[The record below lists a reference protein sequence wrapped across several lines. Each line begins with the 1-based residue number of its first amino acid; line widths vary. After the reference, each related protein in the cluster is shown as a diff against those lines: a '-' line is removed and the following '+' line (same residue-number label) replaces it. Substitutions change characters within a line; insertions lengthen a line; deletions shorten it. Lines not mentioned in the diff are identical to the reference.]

1 MTLVA
6 QLVLV
11 GGLVLAGMFVW
22 AWRRIERRNAAARAT
37 GQAGAEA
44 PGPVRPTASGL
55 LLGAVTNFFDTL
67 GIGSFASTTAYVKFR
82 RLVRDELI
90 PGTLNVGHALPTIT
104 QAIIFTTAI
113 AVAPLT
119 LVSMVAA
126 AVAGG
131 YLGAGIVARLPRR
144 SVQLGMGIALLVA
157 AGLFTMKIVGVLPPG
172 GNALG
177 LSGGVLLFAVCANFV
192 LGALMSLGIG
202 LYAPC
207 LMLVSLLGM
216 NPIAAFPIMMAS
228 CACLMPVGSLKF
240 IRERKYDRRTA
251 VGLAIG
257 GIPGVLVAAFIVK
270 SLPLDWLYW
279 LVVVV
284 VLYAAVLMLR
294 SGLGRAPDPAL
305 AATDALPPRR

>member
-1 MTLVA
+1 MSLVA

-11 GGLVLAGMFVW
+11 GGLLLAGFFVL
-22 AWRRIERRNAAARAT
+22 AWRRIERGHAGAAVTAAATPERLPT
-37 GQAGAEA
+37 
-44 PGPVRPTASGL
+44 PGGL
-55 LLGAVTNFFDTL
+55 VLGFVANFFDTL
-67 GIGSFASTTAYVKFR
+67 GIGSFASTTAWIKFR
-82 RLVRDELI
+82 NLIRDELI

-113 AVAPLT
+113 AVAPVT
-119 LVSMVAA
+119 LVAMVGA

-131 YLGAGIVARLPRR
+131 YLGAGVVAKLPRR
-144 SVQLGMGIALLVA
+144 GIQLGMGIALLVA
-157 AGLFTMKIVGVLPPG
+157 AALFILKILGLLPAG

-177 LSGGVLLFAVCANFV
+177 LSGGVLVFAVMVNFC
-192 LGALMSLGIG
+192 LGALMQLGIG

-240 IRERKYDRRTA
+240 IRERRYDRRTA
-251 VGLAIG
+251 IGLALG
-257 GIPGVLVAAFIVK
+257 GIPGVFLAAFVVK
-270 SLPLDWLYW
+270 SLPLQWLYW

-284 VLYAAVLMLR
+284 VLYAATLMLR
-294 SGLGRAPDPAL
+294 SALQPQPAPAGDK
-305 AATDALPPRR
+305 T

>member
-1 MTLVA
+1 MSLVA

-11 GGLVLAGMFVW
+11 GGLLLAGFFVL
-22 AWRRIERRNAAARAT
+22 AWRRIERAHAGDADKAAARLPT
-37 GQAGAEA
+37 
-44 PGPVRPTASGL
+44 PGGL
-55 LLGAVTNFFDTL
+55 VLGFVANFFDTL
-67 GIGSFASTTAYVKFR
+67 GIGSFASTTAWIKFR
-82 RLVRDELI
+82 NLIRDELI

-113 AVAPLT
+113 AVAPVT
-119 LVSMVAA
+119 LVAMVGA

-131 YLGAGIVARLPRR
+131 YLGAGVVAKLPRR
-144 SVQLGMGIALLVA
+144 GIQLGMGVALLVA
-157 AGLFTMKIVGVLPPG
+157 AALFVLKIFGLLPAG

-177 LSGGVLLFAVCANFV
+177 LSGGVLVFAVVVNFC
-192 LGALMSLGIG
+192 LGALMQLGIG

-240 IRERKYDRRTA
+240 IRERRYDRRTA
-251 VGLAIG
+251 IGLAIG
-257 GIPGVLVAAFIVK
+257 GIPGVFLAAFVVK
-270 SLPLDWLYW
+270 SLPLQWLYW

-284 VLYAAVLMLR
+284 VLYAATLMLR
-294 SGLGRAPDPAL
+294 SALQPQPAL
-305 AATDALPPRR
+305 AGDKA

>member
-1 MTLVA
+1 MSLVA

-11 GGLVLAGMFVW
+11 GGLLLAGFFVL
-22 AWRRIERRNAAARAT
+22 AWRRIERAHAGAADTAAATPERLPT
-37 GQAGAEA
+37 
-44 PGPVRPTASGL
+44 PGGL
-55 LLGAVTNFFDTL
+55 VLGFVANFFDTL
-67 GIGSFASTTAYVKFR
+67 GIGSFASTTAWIKFR
-82 RLVRDELI
+82 NLIRDELI

-113 AVAPLT
+113 AVAPVT
-119 LVSMVAA
+119 LVAMVGA

-131 YLGAGIVARLPRR
+131 YLGAGVVAKLPRR
-144 SVQLGMGIALLVA
+144 GIQLGMGIALPVA
-157 AGLFTMKIVGVLPPG
+157 AALFILKILGWLPAG

-177 LSGGVLLFAVCANFV
+177 LSGGVLVFAVMVNFC
-192 LGALMSLGIG
+192 LGALMQLGIG

-240 IRERKYDRRTA
+240 IRERRYDRRTA
-251 VGLAIG
+251 IGLAIG
-257 GIPGVLVAAFIVK
+257 GIPGVFLAAFVVK
-270 SLPLDWLYW
+270 SLPLQWLYW

-284 VLYAAVLMLR
+284 VLYAATLMLR
-294 SGLGRAPDPAL
+294 SALQPQPAL
-305 AATDALPPRR
+305 AGDKA

>member
-1 MTLVA
+1 MSLVA
-6 QLVLV
+6 KLVLV
-11 GGLVLAGMFVW
+11 AGLVLAAVFVLT
-22 AWRRIERRNAAARAT
+22 WRRLERSS
-37 GQAGAEA
+37 AGPAGDRSDQ
-44 PGPVRPTASGL
+44 PPSIGGIV
-55 LLGAVTNFFDTL
+55 LGFVTNFFDTL
-67 GIGSFASTTAYVKFR
+67 GIGSFASTTAWVKFR

-90 PGTLNVGHALPTIT
+90 PGTLNVGHALPTIA

-119 LVSMVAA
+119 LVAMVVA

-131 YLGAGIVARLPRR
+131 YFGAGIVAGLPRR
-144 SVQLGMGIALLVA
+144 GVQIGMGIALLVA
-157 AGLFTMKIVGVLPPG
+157 AALFTMKIVGVLPPG
-172 GNALG
+172 GTALG
-177 LSGGVLLFAVCANFV
+177 LSGGMLAFAVAANFV

-240 IRERKYDRRTA
+240 IRERKYDRHTA
-251 VGLAIG
+251 IGLAIG

-270 SLPLDWLYW
+270 SLPLQWLYW

-294 SGLGRAPDPAL
+294 SALVREPGEVVPPAS
-305 AATDALPPRR
+305 DALPTQTRR

>member
-1 MTLVA
+1 MSLVA

-11 GGLVLAGMFVW
+11 GGLLLAGVFVL
-22 AWRRIERRNAAARAT
+22 AWRRIERSHGTTAAA
-37 GQAGAEA
+37 G
-44 PGPVRPTASGL
+44 TASPTPGGL
-55 LLGAVTNFFDTL
+55 VLGFVANFFDTL
-67 GIGSFASTTAYVKFR
+67 GIGSFASTTAWIKFR
-82 RLVRDELI
+82 NLIRDELI

-119 LVSMVAA
+119 LVSMVVA

-131 YLGAGIVARLPRR
+131 YLGAGVVSRLPRR
-144 SVQLGMGIALLVA
+144 RIQLGMGVALLVA
-157 AGLFTMKIVGVLPPG
+157 AALFIMKILGWLPAG

-177 LSGGVLLFAVCANFV
+177 LSGGVLVFAVVVNFF
-192 LGALMSLGIG
+192 LGALMQLGIG

-251 VGLAIG
+251 IGLALG
-257 GIPGVLVAAFIVK
+257 GIPGVFLAAFVVK
-270 SLPLDWLYW
+270 SLPLQWLYW

-284 VLYAAVLMLR
+284 VLYAATLMLR
-294 SGLGRAPDPAL
+294 SALQPQPAL
-305 AATDALPPRR
+305 AGEKP

>member
-1 MTLVA
+1 MSLVA
-6 QLVLV
+6 LLVLIAGLLLAGLFILAWRRLERAHGATDARAQKQAPTL
-11 GGLVLAGMFVW
+11 GGLVLGFV
-22 AWRRIERRNAAARAT
+22 A
-37 GQAGAEA
+37 
-44 PGPVRPTASGL
+44 
-55 LLGAVTNFFDTL
+55 NFFDTL
-67 GIGSFASTTAYVKFR
+67 GIGSFASTTAWIKFR
-82 RLVRDELI
+82 TLIPDELI

-131 YLGAGIVARLPRR
+131 YLGAGVVARLPRR
-144 SVQLGMGIALLVA
+144 AIQIGMGVALLIA
-157 AGLFTMKIVGVLPPG
+157 AALFVMKILGVLPSG

-177 LSGGVLLFAVCANFV
+177 LSGGVLVFAIVVNFM
-192 LGALMSLGIG
+192 LGALMQLGIG

-240 IRERKYDRRTA
+240 IRERKYDRRLG

-257 GIPGVLVAAFIVK
+257 GIPGVFLAAFVVK
-270 SLPLDWLYW
+270 SLPLQWLYW
-279 LVVVV
+279 LVVIV
-284 VLYAAVLMLR
+284 VLYAAILMLR
-294 SGLGRAPDPAL
+294 SALQPQPAGEN
-305 AATDALPPRR
+305 P

>member
-1 MTLVA
+1 MKVIT
-6 QLVLV
+6 Q
-11 GGLVLAGMFVW
+11 LVLAGGVLLAIAFVW
-22 AWRRIERRNAAARAT
+22 AWQRIDRHAS
-37 GQAGAEA
+37 AGASTSETQ
-44 PGPVRPTASGL
+44 PVRPTGGGL

-67 GIGSFASTTAYVKFR
+67 GIGSFASTTAYLKFR
-82 RLVRDELI
+82 RLVSDDLI

-104 QAIIFTTAI
+104 QAVIFTTAV

-126 AVAGG
+126 AVAGA
-131 YLGAGIVARLPRR
+131 YLGAGIVARLPLRG
-144 SVQLGMGIALLVA
+144 VQIGMGLALLVA
-157 AGLFTMKIVGVLPPG
+157 AGLFTLKLIGLLPPG
-172 GNALG
+172 GAALG
-177 LSGGVLLFAVCANFV
+177 LSGGLLVLAVAANFV

-207 LMLVSLLGM
+207 LILVSLLGM

-228 CACLMPVGSLKF
+228 CACLMPVGSLAF

-251 VGLAIG
+251 IGLALG

-270 SLPLDWLYW
+270 SLPLQWLYW
-279 LVVVV
+279 LVVIV

-294 SGLGRAPDPAL
+294 SALVREPRPARF
-305 AATDALPPRR
+305 AT

>member
-1 MTLVA
+1 MSLVA

-11 GGLVLAGMFVW
+11 AGVLMAALFIA
-22 AWRRIERRNAAARAT
+22 AWRLAERANVARGLAPAT
-37 GQAGAEA
+37 Q
-44 PGPVRPTASGL
+44 PPSGDG
-55 LLGAVTNFFDTL
+55 LGIGFVANFFDTL

-82 RLVRDELI
+82 SLVRDELL

-104 QAIIFTTAI
+104 QAVIFTTAI

-119 LVSMVAA
+119 LISMVAA

-131 YLGAGIVARLPRR
+131 YLGAGVVARLPRR
-144 SVQLGMGIALLVA
+144 SIQLGMGIALLIA
-157 AGLFTMKIVGVLPPG
+157 AAIFVMKVTGVLPPG

-177 LSGGVLLFAVCANFV
+177 LTGGVLVFAVVVNFL
-192 LGALMSLGIG
+192 LGALMQLGIG

-240 IRERKYDRRTA
+240 IRERKYDKRLA
-251 VGLAIG
+251 IGLAIG
-257 GIPGVLVAAFIVK
+257 GIPGVLLAAFVVK
-270 SLPLDWLYW
+270 SLPMQWLYW
-279 LVVVV
+279 LVVIV
-284 VLYAAVLMLR
+284 VLYAATLMLH
-294 SGLGRAPDPAL
+294 SAL
-305 AATDALPPRR
+305 QPQPTGEHP